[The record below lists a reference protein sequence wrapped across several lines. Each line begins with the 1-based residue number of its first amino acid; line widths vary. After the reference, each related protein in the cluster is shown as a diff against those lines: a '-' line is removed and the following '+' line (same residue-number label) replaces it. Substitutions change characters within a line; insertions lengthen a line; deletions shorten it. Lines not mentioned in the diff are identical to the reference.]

1 MKCPVSP
8 PPCGSVWTC
17 HLPDARVNFE
27 TLNILLVDD
36 HRMFREGLRMLIG
49 RELPGAAVEQAR
61 KLRPDIILMDL
72 HLPDGNGID
81 ASRKILADLPGAR
94 VIILSSDT
102 SLAFVREALLAGI
115 AGYLLKSGASDE
127 LPEAIRTVLDGR
139 LHLCSEA
146 NRVAVEDYKETLAAG
161 DASHRHVLSARELQV
176 LRLVAEGLRT
186 KEIADRIG
194 VEVSTAEVHRKRL
207 MRKLGC
213 DGVVGLVRYAIREG
227 IVPP

>member
-1 MKCPVSP
+1 
-8 PPCGSVWTC
+8 
-17 HLPDARVNFE
+17 
-27 TLNILLVDD
+27 
-36 HRMFREGLRMLIG
+36 MFREGLRMLIG
-49 RELPGAAVEQAR
+49 RELPAAAVVGEAATAAAAVEQAR

-102 SLAFVREALLAGI
+102 SLAFVKEALLAGI

-161 DASHRHVLSARELQV
+161 GASHRHVLSARELQV